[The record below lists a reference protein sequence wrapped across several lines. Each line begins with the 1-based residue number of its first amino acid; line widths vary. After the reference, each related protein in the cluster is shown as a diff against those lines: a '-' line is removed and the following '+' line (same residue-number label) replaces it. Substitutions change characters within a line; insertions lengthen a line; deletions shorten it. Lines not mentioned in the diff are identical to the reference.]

1 MCLEVV
7 YLLLSWICTVWLVD
21 FTCLGV
27 TSNGKVSMNERMAE
41 GVNVCDNC
49 GIDDT
54 DFRVIYQ
61 LVLC

>member
-1 MCLEVV
+1 M
-7 YLLLSWICTVWLVD
+7 D